1 MVRKRFGIG
10 STVSTQQTGKERE
23 GRSEG
28 LKIRVLGSSGSEVAG
43 HRAPAFLVD
52 EESLLDA
59 GTIGLS
65 LKIREEHKLRRIF
78 LTHAHFDHI
87 KGIPFM
93 LDNLVSRGTGNT
105 VTVISGREV
114 IRDLKTNIF
123 NDRIWPDFT
132 KIPSPDR
139 PALQYRTVSASREE
153 RFDGYRVIMARVN
166 HTVPAYGIIL
176 IGRKGER
183 IAYTGDTGPTDR
195 FWKKVDE
202 YGVNHLI
209 AESSFPNRLEELAL
223 KTGHLTPALLQKEIA
238 KMKNPP
244 RRIYLMHAKPQYFPE
259 IEKEI
264 RGLARNSIRY
274 LQEGEVLSI

>member
-1 MVRKRFGIG
+1 MD
-10 STVSTQQTGKERE
+10 RE

-28 LKIRVLGSSGSEVAG
+28 LKIKVLGSSGSEVAG

-52 EESLLDA
+52 GECLLDA

-65 LKIREEHKLRRIF
+65 LNIREEQKVRRII

-93 LDNLVSRGTGNT
+93 LDNLVSRGTSNT
-105 VTVISGREV
+105 VTVISGSDV

-123 NDRIWPDFT
+123 NNKIWPDFT
-132 KIPSPDR
+132 KIPSPDS
-139 PALQYRTVSASREE
+139 PALRYQTVFPSREE
-153 RFDGYRVIMARVN
+153 RFNGYRLVMIRVN

-176 IGRKGER
+176 IGPKGER
-183 IAYTGDTGPTDR
+183 VAYTGDTGPTDR

-202 YGVNHLI
+202 YRVKHLI

-244 RRIYLMHAKPQYFPE
+244 PRIYLMHAKPQYFPE

-274 LQEGEVLSI
+274 LQQEEVLTI

>member
-1 MVRKRFGIG
+1 M
-10 STVSTQQTGKERE
+10 
-23 GRSEG
+23 
-28 LKIRVLGSSGSEVAG
+28 KIRILGSSGSEVAG

-52 EESLLDA
+52 GESLLDA

-65 LKIREEHKLRRIF
+65 LKIREERKIRRII

-93 LDNLVSRGTGNT
+93 LDNLVTRGRVHT
-105 VTVISGREV
+105 VTVISGRDV

-123 NDRIWPDFT
+123 NDKIWPDFT
-132 KIPSPDR
+132 KIPTPDR
-139 PALQYRTVSASREE
+139 PILRYRTVSASREE
-153 RFDGYRVIMARVN
+153 KVDGYRLIMIRVN

-176 IGRKGER
+176 TNSKGKR

-202 YGVNHLI
+202 YRVKHLI
-209 AESSFPNRLEELAL
+209 VESSFPNRLEELAL

-244 RRIYLMHAKPQYFPE
+244 TKIYLMHAKPQYFPE
-259 IEKEI
+259 IEQEI
-264 RGLARNSIRY
+264 QGIAGNNTRY
-274 LQEGEVLSI
+274 LRQEEVLTI

>member
-1 MVRKRFGIG
+1 MHIK
-10 STVSTQQTGKERE
+10 
-23 GRSEG
+23 
-28 LKIRVLGSSGSEVAG
+28 VLGSSGSEVAG
-43 HRAPAFLVD
+43 HRSPAFLVD
-52 EESLLDA
+52 GESLLDA

-65 LKIREEHKLRRIF
+65 MNIREEQRIRRII

-93 LDNLVSRGTGNT
+93 IDNLVTRGTGNT
-105 VTVISGREV
+105 VTVISAREV
-114 IRDLKTNIF
+114 IRNLKANIF
-123 NDRIWPDFT
+123 NDKIWPDFT
-132 KIPSPDR
+132 KIPTPDAPVLRFQTVR
-139 PALQYRTVSASREE
+139 PSREE
-153 RFDGYRVIMARVN
+153 RIDGYRLVMIRVN

-176 IGRKGER
+176 IGPGGEG

-195 FWKKVDE
+195 FWKKVDR
-202 YGVNHLI
+202 YRVKHLI

-244 RRIYLMHAKPQYFPE
+244 PKIYLMHAKPQYFPE

-264 RGLARNSIRY
+264 QGIARNSIRY
-274 LQEGEVLSI
+274 LKEGEVLTI